1 MENIELEKEELELLV
16 GEGYSFNTIWLGKEK
31 TWHIGK
37 ITMGKMLKLAAI
49 SIKIK
54 VDEDALSNS
63 DLSVQLPAQ
72 YEAVRDNAELL
83 AEAVAVAIPTEYR
96 EVLPKKYPHW
106 LPKFITKHIKKE
118 TEAIPVE
125 ELKEHFL
132 NSLDSKEI
140 MDFSLELLKF
150 SNYQNFMTS
159 TVLMN
164 GNRPT
169 KAMPI
174 ENQVSKPSTE
184 QWGKS
189 ATTSDGL

>member
-16 GEGYSFNTIWLGKEK
+16 GEGYSFSTTWFGKEK
-31 TWHIGK
+31 TWKIGK

-54 VDEDALSNS
+54 VDEESLSNS

-72 YEAVRDNAELL
+72 YEAVRDNAKLL
-83 AEAVAVAIPTEYR
+83 AEAVAIAVESK
-96 EVLPKKYPHW
+96 LPKW
-106 LPKFITKHIKKE
+106 F
-118 TEAIPVE
+118 
-125 ELKEHFL
+125 LKWHFL
-132 NSLDSKEI
+132 NSLNSQEI
-140 MDFSLELLKF
+140 MNFSLELLKF

-174 ENQVSKPSTE
+174 EKPDLKPSTE
-184 QWGKS
+184 PWGKS

>member
-1 MENIELEKEELELLV
+1 MEKIELEKEELELLV
-16 GEGYSFNTIWLGKEK
+16 GDGYSFETIFLGKK
-31 TWHIGK
+31 RSWNIGK
-37 ITMGKMLKLAAI
+37 LSMGKMLRISAI

-54 VDEDALSNS
+54 VDEEALSNA

-72 YEAVRDNAELL
+72 YEAVRDNAGLL
-83 AEAVAVAIPTEYR
+83 AEAVAVAVESK
-96 EVLPKKYPHW
+96 LPKW
-106 LPKFITKHIKKE
+106 F
-118 TEAIPVE
+118 
-125 ELKEHFL
+125 LKWHFL
-132 NSLDSKEI
+132 NSLNSKEI

-159 TVLMN
+159 IILMN

-169 KAMPI
+169 KAMTV
-174 ENQVSKPSTE
+174 EKRVSKPSTE

>member
-1 MENIELEKEELELLV
+1 MENIELEKEELELLT
-16 GEGYSFNTIWLGKEK
+16 GQGFSFETLLFGKKRE
-31 TWHIGK
+31 WRIGRLS
-37 ITMGKMLKLAAI
+37 MGKMLKIAAI

-54 VDEDALSNS
+54 VDEEALSNS

-83 AEAVAVAIPTEYR
+83 AEAVAIAVESK
-96 EVLPKKYPHW
+96 LPKW
-106 LPKFITKHIKKE
+106 L
-118 TEAIPVE
+118 
-125 ELKEHFL
+125 LKWHFL
-132 NSLDSKEI
+132 NSLNSEEI
-140 MDFSLELLKF
+140 MKFSLELLKF

-174 ENQVSKPSTE
+174 EKAV
-184 QWGKS
+184 
-189 ATTSDGL
+189 

>member
-1 MENIELEKEELELLV
+1 MENNIELEKEELELLV
-16 GEGYSFNTIWLGKEK
+16 GKGYSFETTFLGKK
-31 TWHIGK
+31 RIWNIGK
-37 ITMGKMLKLAAI
+37 LSMGKMLRLSKVFI
-49 SIKIK
+49 QIK
-54 VDEDALSNS
+54 VDEESLSNT

-72 YEAVRDNAELL
+72 YEAVRNNAHLC
-83 AEAVAVAIPTEYR
+83 ASAVAIAVESK
-96 EVLPKKYPHW
+96 LPKW
-106 LPKFITKHIKKE
+106 F
-118 TEAIPVE
+118 
-125 ELKEHFL
+125 LKWHFL
-132 NSLDSKEI
+132 NSLNSEEI
-140 MDFSLELLKF
+140 MNFSLELLKF

-174 ENQVSKPSTE
+174 EKPDLKPSTE

>member
-1 MENIELEKEELELLV
+1 MENIELEKEELGLLT
-16 GEGYSFNTIWLGKEK
+16 GQGFSFETLLFGKKRE
-31 TWHIGK
+31 WRIGK
-37 ITMGKMLKLAAI
+37 LSMGKMLKIAAI

-54 VDEDALSNS
+54 VDEEALSNS

-83 AEAVAVAIPTEYR
+83 AEAVAIAVESK
-96 EVLPKKYPHW
+96 LPKW
-106 LPKFITKHIKKE
+106 L
-118 TEAIPVE
+118 
-125 ELKEHFL
+125 LKWHFL
-132 NSLDSKEI
+132 NSLNSEEI
-140 MDFSLELLKF
+140 MKFSLELLKF

-174 ENQVSKPSTE
+174 EKAV
-184 QWGKS
+184 
-189 ATTSDGL
+189 

>member
-16 GEGYSFNTIWLGKEK
+16 GEGYSFETIFLGKK
-31 TWHIGK
+31 RTWNIGK
-37 ITMGKMLKLAAI
+37 LSMGKMLRISKI

-63 DLSVQLPAQ
+63 DLSIQLPAQ
-72 YEAVRDNAELL
+72 YEAVRENASLL
-83 AEAVAVAIPTEYR
+83 AEAVAVAVESK
-96 EVLPKKYPHW
+96 LPKW
-106 LPKFITKHIKKE
+106 F
-118 TEAIPVE
+118 
-125 ELKEHFL
+125 LKWHFL
-132 NSLDSKEI
+132 NSLNSEEVMK
-140 MDFSLELLKF
+140 FSLELLKF

-169 KAMPI
+169 KATPI

>member
-1 MENIELEKEELELLV
+1 MDKKELEKEELELLV
-16 GEGYSFNTIWLGKEK
+16 GEGYSFETVFLGRKK
-31 TWHIGK
+31 TWNIGK
-37 ITMGKMLKLAAI
+37 LSMGKMLRISKI

-54 VDEDALSNS
+54 VDEEALSNS

-72 YEAVRDNAELL
+72 YEAVRDNAKLL
-83 AEAVAVAIPTEYR
+83 AEAVAIAVESK
-96 EVLPKKYPHW
+96 LPKY
-106 LPKFITKHIKKE
+106 I
-118 TEAIPVE
+118 
-125 ELKEHFL
+125 LKWHFL
-132 NSLDSKEI
+132 NSLNSKEI
-140 MDFSLELLKF
+140 MDFALELLKF

-174 ENQVSKPSTE
+174 EKPDLRPSTE
-184 QWGKS
+184 PLAKS

>member
-16 GEGYSFNTIWLGKEK
+16 GDGYSFETIFLGKKK

-49 SIKIK
+49 SIKIN
-54 VDEDALSNS
+54 VDEESLSNS

-83 AEAVAVAIPTEYR
+83 AEAVAVAVEDEYR
-96 EVLPKKYPHW
+96 EVLPKKYPRW
-106 LPKFITKHIKKE
+106 LPEVITKHIKKE
-118 TEAIPVE
+118 KELIPVD

-132 NSLDSKEI
+132 NSLNSEEI
-140 MDFSLELLKF
+140 MKFSLELLKF

-174 ENQVSKPSTE
+174 EKAV
-184 QWGKS
+184 
-189 ATTSDGL
+189 

>member
-16 GEGYSFNTIWLGKEK
+16 GQGYSFTTTFLGKEK

-37 ITMGKMLKLAAI
+37 LSMGKMLKISKI

-54 VDEDALSNS
+54 VDEESLSNA
-63 DLSVQLPAQ
+63 DLSIQLPAQ
-72 YEAVRDNAELL
+72 YEAVKDNAGLL
-83 AEAVAVAIPTEYR
+83 AEAVAIAVESK
-96 EVLPKKYPHW
+96 LPKW
-106 LPKFITKHIKKE
+106 F
-118 TEAIPVE
+118 
-125 ELKEHFL
+125 LKWHFL

-169 KAMPI
+169 KAMTV
-174 ENQVSKPSTE
+174 EKAV
-184 QWGKS
+184 
-189 ATTSDGL
+189 

>member
-1 MENIELEKEELELLV
+1 MENIELEKEEIELLV
-16 GEGYSFNTIWLGKEK
+16 GNSYSFETNFFGKKK
-31 TWHIGK
+31 TWNIGK
-37 ITMGKMLKLAAI
+37 LSMGKMLRLSKI

-54 VDEDALSNS
+54 VDEEALSNA
-63 DLSVQLPAQ
+63 DLSIQLPAQ
-72 YEAVRDNAELL
+72 YEAVRDNAGLL
-83 AEAVAVAIPTEYR
+83 AEAVSVAVESK
-96 EVLPKKYPHW
+96 LPKW
-106 LPKFITKHIKKE
+106 F
-118 TEAIPVE
+118 
-125 ELKEHFL
+125 LKWHFL
-132 NSLDSKEI
+132 NSLNSKDI

-174 ENQVSKPSTE
+174 EKQVSKPSTE

>member
-1 MENIELEKEELELLV
+1 MDNIELEKEELDLLV
-16 GEGYSFNTIWLGKEK
+16 GEGFSFETIFLGKKK

-37 ITMGKMLKLAAI
+37 ITMGKMLKIAAI

-54 VDEDALSNS
+54 VDEEALSNT
-63 DLSVQLPAQ
+63 DLSIQLPAQ
-72 YEAVRDNAELL
+72 YEAVRDNASLL
-83 AEAVAVAIPTEYR
+83 AEAVAVAVESK
-96 EVLPKKYPHW
+96 LPKW
-106 LPKFITKHIKKE
+106 F
-118 TEAIPVE
+118 
-125 ELKEHFL
+125 LKWHFL
-132 NSLDSKEI
+132 NSLSSEEI
-140 MDFSLELLKF
+140 MKFSLELLKF

-184 QWGKS
+184 QWDKS
-189 ATTSDGL
+189 VTTSDGL